1 MSLKNKQ
8 FDEFPDF
15 SNKNLIEIYS
25 NEIFWDHQVFAL
37 ILLPALLLILLLLLL
52 FLTFG

>member
-1 MSLKNKQ
+1 MSLKNKR

-15 SNKNLIEIYS
+15 INKNLIEIYS
-25 NEIFWDHQVFAL
+25 NEIFWDHQVFPL
-37 ILLPALLLILLLLLL
+37 ILLPVLLLILLLLLL

>member
-1 MSLKNKQ
+1 MSLKNKR

-15 SNKNLIEIYS
+15 INKNLIEIYS

-37 ILLPALLLILLLLLL
+37 ILLPVLLLILLLL
-52 FLTFG
+52 